1 MKERKSD
8 VEAEE
13 RNNIRKKKLFIGNLI
28 SLTIQGQKQADPDY
42 GLYKAP

>member
-1 MKERKSD
+1 LALSIRRKEMKERKSD

-28 SLTIQGQKQADPDY
+28 SLTIQGQK
-42 GLYKAP
+42 